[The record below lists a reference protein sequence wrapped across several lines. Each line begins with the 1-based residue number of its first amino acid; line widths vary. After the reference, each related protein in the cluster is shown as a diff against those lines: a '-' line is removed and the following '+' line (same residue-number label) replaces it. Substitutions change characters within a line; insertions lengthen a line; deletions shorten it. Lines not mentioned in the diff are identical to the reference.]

1 MSLFLFKSNVNG
13 GRGGQTH
20 LRASFWLNCPKT
32 DLQMVCIFKFV
43 HYGYIEKKLTLYVPW
58 FISDGP
64 LKFEVSN

>member
-1 MSLFLFKSNVNG
+1 M
-13 GRGGQTH
+13 
-20 LRASFWLNCPKT
+20 A
-32 DLQMVCIFKFV
+32 LQKFGTLEENLKNKDEAKFV